1 MLVPRLYDVTEGA
14 VRIDGRDVRDLT
26 QESLRQAIGV
36 VSQDPHMFHE
46 SIGANLR
53 YGRPEAT
60 DDEVMAAA
68 DAAQNRGLVESLPH
82 CIDPLLGA
90 RGYRPSRGE
99 KPRLAIPPMLLNEPS
114 LVLLY

>member
-53 YGRPEAT
+53 YGRPAAT

-68 DAAQNRGLVESLPH
+68 DAAQIRGLVASHPPGLAT
-82 CIDPLLGA
+82 LVGV
-90 RGYRPSRGE
+90 RGSRRTDA
-99 KPRLAIPPMLLNEPS
+99 PRVGNDSGRTNCSP
-114 LVLLY
+114 

>member
-46 SIGANLR
+46 SIGANLP
-53 YGRPEAT
+53 YGRPEAP

-68 DAAQNRGLVESLPH
+68 DDAQIRGRSEEHPSALQSLMRISYAVS
-82 CIDPLLGA
+82 C
-90 RGYRPSRGE
+90 
-99 KPRLAIPPMLLNEPS
+99 LN
-114 LVLLY
+114 

>member
-53 YGRPEAT
+53 YGRQEAT

-68 DAAQNRGLVESLPH
+68 DAAQLRGLVDATPPGLPQLVAEPGYH
-82 CIDPLLGA
+82 RSGGETQRPATAPLRKEAG
-90 RGYRPSRGE
+90 RGT
-99 KPRLAIPPMLLNEPS
+99 
-114 LVLLY
+114 